1 MTDTTLEARLA
12 DRAPSYSAMLVRRVA
27 ATPDLVAFR
36 YPDANENWVAMTWRQ
51 TKHTVFELAA
61 GLLDLGLQFEDR
73 VAIAG
78 STRIDWILADL
89 AVSCAG
95 GATTTIYPSTHD
107 EDVAYIITDSGARIV
122 VAENVAQVDKVLKH
136 PELREQL
143 LAIVLIDGTHDD
155 DLIVTW
161 DQLHA
166 RGKAY
171 LAEHPNAVDEAIA
184 RTTPDML
191 ATLIYTSGTTG
202 RPKGVRLHHDVWAY
216 EARAV
221 EVMDIID
228 QNAEHLLW
236 LPLSHVFG
244 RVLLAAQLQ
253 IGFRAAVDG
262 RLDRIVD
269 NLGKLSPT
277 FMCGAPRIFEKVRA
291 TVMRSTAS
299 GLKARISRWAFS
311 VGKRRFAL
319 LQQHKP
325 VPRTLAAQYAV
336 ADKLVFS
343 KLKARLGGKLEFL
356 ISGSA
361 KLSQQVQEWFFAAG
375 IPVLEG
381 YGLTET
387 SAISFVNHPRTPRPG
402 TVGPPVPGTECRIA
416 EDGEI
421 LLKGPGVMRS
431 YHNLPERT
439 AEAFTEDGWFHT
451 GDIGEVDADGYL
463 RITDRKKDLIKT
475 SGGKFVA
482 PQKVEGA
489 IVANCPYISQVVAY
503 GEGRKYISAL
513 VTLDPD
519 AMKGWAETHDQG
531 KLKDLTY
538 RELTEHPETRAMIQ
552 RWIDRGNERLER
564 WETVKKFTILPEE
577 FNLDAGEVT
586 ANMKIRRSRITNLY
600 AKELDSMY
608 EAEPE

>member
-1 MTDTTLEARLA
+1 MVL
-12 DRAPSYSAMLVRRVA
+12 RRRD
-27 ATPDLVAFR
+27 P
-36 YPDANENWVAMTWRQ
+36 P
-51 TKHTVFELAA
+51 
-61 GLLDLGLQFEDR
+61 
-73 VAIAG
+73 
-78 STRIDWILADL
+78 
-89 AVSCAG
+89 
-95 GATTTIYPSTHD
+95 
-107 EDVAYIITDSGARIV
+107 
-122 VAENVAQVDKVLKH
+122 
-136 PELREQL
+136 
-143 LAIVLIDGTHDD
+143 
-155 DLIVTW
+155 
-161 DQLHA
+161 
-166 RGKAY
+166 
-171 LAEHPNAVDEAIA
+171 
-184 RTTPDML
+184 
-191 ATLIYTSGTTG
+191 
-202 RPKGVRLHHDVWAY
+202 RPG
-216 EARAV
+216 
-221 EVMDIID
+221 
-228 QNAEHLLW
+228 
-236 LPLSHVFG
+236 
-244 RVLLAAQLQ
+244 
-253 IGFRAAVDG
+253 
-262 RLDRIVD
+262 
-269 NLGKLSPT
+269 
-277 FMCGAPRIFEKVRA
+277 
-291 TVMRSTAS
+291 
-299 GLKARISRWAFS
+299 
-311 VGKRRFAL
+311 
-319 LQQHKP
+319 
-325 VPRTLAAQYAV
+325 
-336 ADKLVFS
+336 
-343 KLKARLGGKLEFL
+343 
-356 ISGSA
+356 
-361 KLSQQVQEWFFAAG
+361 
-375 IPVLEG
+375 G

-402 TVGPPVPGTECRIA
+402 TVGPPVPGGTECRIA

-421 LLKGPGVMRS
+421 LLKGPPGVMRS

-489 IVANCPYISQVVAY
+489 IVANCPPYISQVVAY